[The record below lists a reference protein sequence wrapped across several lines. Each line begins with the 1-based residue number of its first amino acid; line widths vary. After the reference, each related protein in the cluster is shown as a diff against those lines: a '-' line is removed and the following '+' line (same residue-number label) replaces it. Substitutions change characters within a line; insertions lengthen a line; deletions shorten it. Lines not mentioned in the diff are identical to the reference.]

1 MPCLWFGGRAP
12 PCVCPVAAPHAK
24 RAVARSARVREF
36 SLCVPLAL
44 VVLILAV
51 YCVAQLLHPAHTIPP
66 QPHMCSSSFCS
77 LRSLFQIQITVA
89 ERQITYGERTP
100 LLLPLLL
107 LQPFMEG
114 MLLGV
119 PSMVPDFDIVFPS
132 MGSFMLNFLTASTS
146 STPIKC
152 YENTQ
157 KLALLDMR
165 GQLCMRIML
174 GWVLLMVADESHLSS
189 GLYK

>member
-1 MPCLWFGGRAP
+1 MRASTFALASPSLSLTPAMSLPHCGGQSFQPSQLTLWHTPTCFCR
-12 PCVCPVAAPHAK
+12 
-24 RAVARSARVREF
+24 F
-36 SLCVPLAL
+36 SFFS
-44 VVLILAV
+44 ILFK
-51 YCVAQLLHPAHTIPP
+51 LLST
-66 QPHMCSSSFCS
+66 
-77 LRSLFQIQITVA
+77 TA
-89 ERQITYGERTP
+89 EHQITYGERTP

-114 MLLGV
+114 VLLGV

-174 GWVLLMVADESHLSS
+174 GWVLLMVAAESHLSS